1 MSDMT
6 DILDLIL
13 VQFVSDIILHM
24 NFEYVCNFLPNIY
37 LIKINYFNGV
47 WLNTVH
53 LSCWY
58 SYFLCF
64 AVKAYNLHQL

>member
-13 VQFVSDIILHM
+13 VQLHM
-24 NFEYVCNFLPNIY
+24 NFEYVSNFLPNFY
-37 LIKINYFNGV
+37 LIKINYFSGV

-58 SYFLCF
+58 SYFLRF
-64 AVKAYNLHQL
+64 AVKAYNFCQL